1 MIVTIFN
8 EKLHAKRELPVMLDL
23 RIHRRSKKKE
33 PWTAA
38 TTPIKC
44 SRATE
49 FCRCVALYI
58 AVLPSLA
65 QPVDP
70 PSLLP
75 SPAKRV
81 TTWHRAAL
89 ILCPPVLARTGS
101 HALADVSHKDS
112 HHSTSTSSLP
122 LLGAMSSSRLYVNL
136 YKQAKYLVLGSACLY
151 VTRTDLALRD
161 VGLVHSVRPSM
172 LGWKTQATL
181 AIAGGCL
188 ALSIGLFAAVMV
200 LSGRGAVERG
210 KPDSW
215 QGNKT
220 LRTLVPLLSLALV
233 VGFPA
238 LVIALS
244 PLCSP
249 PFPSLLASPTL
260 AANRLALYT
269 TQRPYSFSASPSAM
283 CAISKDSTNPLL
295 CSPTHISAPWAW
307 FVAIVGAAG
316 VYQIV
321 LGAVGLVGVFVGA
334 PVSLRGQRG
343 GERSED
349 RKAR

>member
-1 MIVTIFN
+1 
-8 EKLHAKRELPVMLDL
+8 
-23 RIHRRSKKKE
+23 
-33 PWTAA
+33 
-38 TTPIKC
+38 
-44 SRATE
+44 
-49 FCRCVALYI
+49 
-58 AVLPSLA
+58 
-65 QPVDP
+65 
-70 PSLLP
+70 
-75 SPAKRV
+75 
-81 TTWHRAAL
+81 
-89 ILCPPVLARTGS
+89 
-101 HALADVSHKDS
+101 
-112 HHSTSTSSLP
+112 
-122 LLGAMSSSRLYVNL
+122 MSSSRLYVNL

-188 ALSIGLFAAVMV
+188 ALSIALFAAVMV

-210 KPDSW
+210 KVRGREQRHAKLDAILTP
-215 QGNKT
+215 
-220 LRTLVPLLSLALV
+220 RTHVARLMARQQDTSHASTTPFARPRRGLSGSGHRAQSAV
-233 VGFPA
+233 QVSPA
-238 LVIALS
+238 PPGPSTHAD
-244 PLCSP
+244 PPHSP

-269 TQRPYSFSASPSAM
+269 TQRPYSFSASPSAT
-283 CAISKDSTNPLL
+283 CAISKDSANPLL

-343 GERSED
+343 GEHSDD